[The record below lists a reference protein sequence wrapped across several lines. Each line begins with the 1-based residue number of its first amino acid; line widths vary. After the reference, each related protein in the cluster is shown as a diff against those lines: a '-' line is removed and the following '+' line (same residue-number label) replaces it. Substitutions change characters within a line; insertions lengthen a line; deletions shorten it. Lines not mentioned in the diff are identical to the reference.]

1 MIRVEIVNVFLT
13 AKGDEFIIL
22 LRGPDDERTL
32 PISIGQL
39 EAQSI
44 AMKLYHVNF
53 PRPLTHDLFKSAFE
67 RIGCKVVK
75 AVIYALTDSTF
86 YANLYFEHGGETIEI
101 DSRPSDAIALAIR
114 WDAPIYVEEKVF
126 DDAGVV
132 LPKDKDMDQKKP
144 LQNKKEPGEPSM
156 LETLKSQLKKA
167 ISQERYEDAGRIRDE
182 INKHKKAN

>member
-44 AMKLYHVNF
+44 AMKLYHVDF
-53 PRPLTHDLFKSAFE
+53 PRPLTHDLFKSVFD

-75 AVIYALTDSTF
+75 SIIYALSDSTF
-86 YANLYFEHGGETIEI
+86 YANLYFERGGETIEI
-101 DSRPSDAIALAIR
+101 DSRPSDAIALAVR
-114 WDAPIYVEEKVF
+114 WDAPIYVEEKVL
-126 DDAGVV
+126 DDAGVI
-132 LPKDKDMDQKKP
+132 LPKDMNPEKSP
-144 LQNKKEPGEPSM
+144 LEKAEQGEPST
-156 LETLKSQLKKA
+156 LDTLKSQLKKA
-167 ISQERYEDAGRIRDE
+167 IAQERYEDASRIRDE

>member
-22 LRGPDDERTL
+22 LRGPGDERTL

-44 AMKLYHVNF
+44 AMKLYRVDF
-53 PRPLTHDLFKSAFE
+53 PRPLTHDLFKSVFD

-75 AVIYALTDSTF
+75 AVIYALSDSTF
-86 YANLYFEHGGETIEI
+86 YANLYFERDGGETIEI
-101 DSRPSDAIALAIR
+101 DSRPSDAIALAVR
-114 WDAPIYVEEKVF
+114 WNAPIYVEDKVL
-126 DDAGVV
+126 DDAGVI
-132 LPKDKDMDQKKP
+132 LPKDTDQEKP
-144 LQNKKEPGEPSM
+144 PFKQADQGEPST

-167 ISQERYEDAGRIRDE
+167 IAQERYEDAGRIRDE

>member
-22 LRGPDDERTL
+22 LRGPDDKRTL

-44 AMKLYHVNF
+44 AMKLYHVDF
-53 PRPLTHDLFKSAFE
+53 PRPLTHDLFKSVFD

-75 AVIYALTDSTF
+75 AVIYALSDNTF
-86 YANLYFEHGGETIEI
+86 YANLYFERGGETIEI
-101 DSRPSDAIALAIR
+101 DSRPSDAVALAIR
-114 WDAPIYVEEKVF
+114 WEAPIYVEEKVL
-126 DDAGVV
+126 DDAGVI
-132 LPKDKDMDQKKP
+132 LPGDSDPEKPPLKKAE
-144 LQNKKEPGEPSM
+144 QGEPST
-156 LETLKSQLKKA
+156 LETLKSQLQKA
-167 ISQERYEDAGRIRDE
+167 ISQERYEDAGHIRDE